1 MTVQMTYSNISKEQI
16 AGVASE
22 VIRRYR
28 AGCLGAGLRRVD
40 RSVSR
45 TGQVSGQ
52 FFIPESFF
60 VRLDCTES
68 EFQHLN
74 TVATALSGN
83 FSRLGASLI
92 GLSPVVIRYNVK
104 LHKGFSLICTEIALG

>member
-28 AGCLGAGLRRVD
+28 QDASEQDCAELTEAFLVLARYLD
-40 RSVSR
+40 NFY
-45 TGQVSGQ
+45 TG
-52 FFIPESFF
+52 ELF

-74 TVATALSGN
+74 TVATAYPET
-83 FSRLGASLI
+83 SRLGAS
-92 GLSPVVIRYNVK
+92 
-104 LHKGFSLICTEIALG
+104 